1 VKPFENAIDE
11 NLGYI
16 KVPEFRFRLWAC
28 MIQIV
33 LKMINQ
39 DGILRLNVSYPID
52 IHLGI
57 KRCVLS
63 LLARGMGRLC
73 EKV

>member
-1 VKPFENAIDE
+1 
-11 NLGYI
+11 
-16 KVPEFRFRLWAC
+16 

-39 DGILRLNVSYPID
+39 DGILRLNVSYAID